1 MDLTVMRRHCQARI
15 DWDGG
20 CALPPSIPPDA
31 IIALLDDRNKLLD
44 EISDL
49 RAKLLAAQSPPKEDS

>member
-1 MDLTVMRRHCQARI
+1 MDLTVMRLHCQARI

-31 IIALLDDRNKLLD
+31 IIALLDDRKKLLD
-44 EISDL
+44 EISEL
-49 RAKLLAAQSPPKEDS
+49 RAKLLVASSPIAEAK